1 MINYGAVNQA
11 VTEFLKTRDGLSNP
25 KKPKSFVSFVR
36 GLTGILCGVSYTNDL
51 DTKDILSF
59 LEEVR
64 DHEMYSLNNDG
75 KMHCVS
81 TLINSNV
88 LAHPLYELTERDIM
102 QYKPGSNQVGPGEFF
117 FCFYDKNS
125 TYGVDNVS
133 GFDIKLHDVT
143 TEMKSYGSNFT
154 TPELLDKYADSDKV
168 DRLLVVKPVSDAARP
183 NKRSKYVCCDTTRWR
198 EVFTHKGKNGSLVL
212 L

>member
-1 MINYGAVNQA
+1 MIDYGAVNQA

-125 TYGVDNVS
+125 TYGIDNTN
-133 GFDIKLHDVT
+133 GFDILLHQLAWELKT
-143 TEMKSYGSNFT
+143 LNTNLTS
-154 TPELLDKYADSDKV
+154 PELFDHYAESDKV
-168 DRLLVVKPVSDAARP
+168 DRLLVVKPVSDADKP
-183 NKRSKYVCCDTTRWR
+183 QQRSKYVCCDTKLWR
-198 EVFTHKGKNGSLVL
+198 DVFTHRGKNGTLVL

>member
-1 MINYGAVNQA
+1 MIDYGTVNQA

-25 KKPKSFVSFVR
+25 KKPKSFDSFVR

-125 TYGVDNVS
+125 TYCIDNTT
-133 GFDIKLHDVT
+133 GFDILLHQIAYELKT
-143 TEMKSYGSNFT
+143 LGTNLT
-154 TPELLDKYADSDKV
+154 TPVLFNKYAESGKV
-168 DRLLVVKPVSDAARP
+168 DRLLVVKPVSDKDKPRQ
-183 NKRSKYVCCDTTRWR
+183 RSKYVCCDTNKWS
-198 EVFTHKGKNGSLVL
+198 EVFTHKGKSGTLVL